1 VVGGL
6 QVEEPAADLATAVAI
21 ASSVRDKPVAA
32 DLAIIGEV
40 GLSGE
45 VRAVGQMAAR
55 LKEAAQMGFR
65 RSLIPKSLRRGGEPL
80 PDSIETIPVRSVADA
95 VKKALV

>member
-1 VVGGL
+1 L
-6 QVEEPAADLATAVAI
+6 QVEEPAADLGIAVAI

-45 VRAVGQMAAR
+45 VRAVGQTAAR
-55 LKEAAQMGFR
+55 LKEAAQLGFHR
-65 RSLIPKSLRRGGEPL
+65 CLIPKTLRRGSEPL
-80 PDSIETIPVRSVADA
+80 PDGIETIPVRSVAEA
-95 VKKALV
+95 VKKALID